1 MLDSLVISKHLCVPL
16 GSAFMALA
24 IATVWLLFFQANP
37 NNPNARHYLP
47 AKYCWFQES
56 VG

>member
-1 MLDSLVISKHLCVPL
+1 
-16 GSAFMALA
+16 MALA